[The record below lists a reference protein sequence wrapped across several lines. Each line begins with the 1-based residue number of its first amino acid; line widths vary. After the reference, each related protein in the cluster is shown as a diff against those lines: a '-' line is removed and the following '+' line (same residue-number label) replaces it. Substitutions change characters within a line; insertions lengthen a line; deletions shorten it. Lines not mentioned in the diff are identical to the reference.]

1 MRQNLTAVY
10 YTSNSEK
17 PAFEAK
23 IRQSLLD
30 AMGDLPLISVSQ
42 RPIDFGQNICVGEV
56 GRSAQN
62 VFRQMQIGVAAAKTR
77 FVCPAESDILYP
89 PEYFTFRPPRDDTFY
104 LAMPLW
110 VLFAQRGGGKVF
122 CRKPHGSESS
132 MVVSRDLLLNRLT
145 AMLAKLDQWGDQDA
159 DGDKLPWML
168 DKRLT
173 RRGHFQLSTGVV
185 TFKTDQNLHR
195 KTPHDVDSKT
205 RELSGWGLARDLVG
219 KYCG

>member
-1 MRQNLTAVY
+1 MPDLTVIY

-17 PAFEAK
+17 PDFEAK

-30 AMGDLPLISVSQ
+30 SMGDLPLISVSQ
-42 RPIDFGQNICVGEV
+42 KPIEFGRNICVGQV

-110 VLFAQRGGGKVF
+110 VLFAQRGGGKVY

-132 MVVSRDLLLNRLT
+132 MVVNRDLLLSRLDV
-145 AMLAKLDQWGDQDA
+145 MLANLGQWGDQDA

-173 RRGHFQLSTGVV
+173 RRDHFQLSTGVV

-195 KTPHDVDSKT
+195 KTPHDVLSKT
-205 RELSGWGLARDLVG
+205 RELPYWGTATDLIARYMG
-219 KYCG
+219 P